1 MPEVVGELTL
11 HRYSQT
17 VSQVVQLGNQYID
30 VQAPWAL
37 RKTDPE
43 RMATVLWVLLEA
55 MRMYS
60 SKPVLQEQACI
71 ALQSILSG
79 DSRAECAA
87 VTKERDEARARLK
100 ASKHKSAQLRKKRR
114 AKKRS

>member
-1 MPEVVGELTL
+1 MGELTL

-55 MRMYS
+55 LRHVGVASNPNPNPNPNPYPNPYPYPNPNPNPNPDW
-60 SKPVLQEQACI
+60 PVVGV
-71 ALQSILSG
+71 S
-79 DSRAECAA
+79 
-87 VTKERDEARARLK
+87 
-100 ASKHKSAQLRKKRR
+100 
-114 AKKRS
+114 